1 MLPAP
6 AKMAAP
12 PRLKSRGSWSPAVP
26 PPPVAGAPTGT
37 GLADR
42 RGVAD
47 GVADGDADGLALRLG
62 VVDPAV
68 VLGERLAVAESLAPG
83 ENEGGVADGEDAE
96 QAATEAE
103 ASMAQV
109 TQLAAVSLALSPVPT
124 LVSCI
129 LMGSPHAS
137 GSWRSVSRG
146 TCKWPAHN
154 WNIRGGRRH
163 WAMGS
168 GDG

>member
-1 MLPAP
+1 M
-6 AKMAAP
+6 
-12 PRLKSRGSWSPAVP
+12 P
-26 PPPVAGAPTGT
+26 PPPVAGAPMGA
-37 GLADR
+37 GRADR
-42 RGVAD
+42 LRVAD
-47 GVADGDADGLALRLG
+47 GEAEGLALRLG
-62 VVDPAV
+62 VVELAGL
-68 VLGERLAVAESLAPG
+68 LGERLAVAESLAPG

-103 ASMAQV
+103 ASMAKV
-109 TQLAAVSLALSPVPT
+109 AQLAAVNLALSPVPT
-124 LVSCI
+124 LVMCI

-137 GSWRSVSRG
+137 DSWRTVSRG
-146 TCKWPAHN
+146 TCKWPAHY